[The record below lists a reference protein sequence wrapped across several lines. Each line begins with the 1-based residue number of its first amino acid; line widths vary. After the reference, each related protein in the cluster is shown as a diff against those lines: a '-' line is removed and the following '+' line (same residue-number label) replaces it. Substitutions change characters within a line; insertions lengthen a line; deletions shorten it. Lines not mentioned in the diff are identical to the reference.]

1 MEIGVI
7 GLNQNA
13 YMLCKHWLKGGH
25 KIFFADLHLYSK
37 NYAIAESLGPNVTL
51 SPPDRAARKSE
62 FIVLAVASRKIATA
76 VRQLGDI
83 QQKIVVDLVNEDYR
97 QPNESTFNQIQLA
110 LPEAKVVKLT
120 NDYPL
125 NILYPKSEGS
135 KVLYSYSNDRLAQ
148 RLVNWSIAGSGY
160 KMIDLE
166 NIIDLTQK

>member
-62 FIVLAVASRKIATA
+62 FIVLAVTSRKIAIA
-76 VRQLGDI
+76 LEQLGDV
-83 QQKIVVDLVNEDYR
+83 QQKIVVDLVQEDN
-97 QPNESTFNQIQLA
+97 QQTSESTYHRIQLA

-125 NILYPKSEGS
+125 NLLHPNSES
-135 KVLYSYSNDRLAQ
+135 TRVLYSYSNDSLAQ

-160 KMIDLE
+160 KTIDLK